1 MESSMETNSPKKIQF
16 AVPVFQSELD
26 PQASEHI
33 RKRRP
38 TPATHVIYLPP
49 DLTAADDRQTTSR
62 HGGTQSAELA
72 PAQRKHSVFTSP
84 TMKDCCQGHRE
95 DRENRLHSQTDNLAL
110 AEQLSGALP
119 QLTETLAP
127 AEQLSGALP
136 QPTDTPRRKDT
147 PYQHLPPFTPGA
159 KLLKSKSKV
168 SFPEEEEKEAE
179 KEEDAKRNPK

>member
-49 DLTAADDRQTTSR
+49 DLTAA
-62 HGGTQSAELA
+62 
-72 PAQRKHSVFTSP
+72 
-84 TMKDCCQGHRE
+84 DCCQGHRE